1 MIIREHLIRNQV
13 QNDYSPIISTLPN
26 HHLRSKEGRQWKK
39 CPKEEKQKFQNTV
52 INFLTSS
59 FVGGDRKEYFVGK
72 NEHLTLEEKVAKWQ
86 FMNMDRNNDGV
97 STLISLIIYSSA
109 TMPYAI

>member
-1 MIIREHLIRNQV
+1 M
-13 QNDYSPIISTLPN
+13 QNDYSPIVSILPS

-39 CPKEEKQKFQNTV
+39 CPKDEKQKFQNNI

-72 NEHLTLEEKVAKWQ
+72 NEQLTLEEKVAKWQ
-86 FMNMDRNNDGV
+86 FMNMDRNKDGV
-97 STLISLIIYSSA
+97 SIWISVIIY
-109 TMPYAI
+109 